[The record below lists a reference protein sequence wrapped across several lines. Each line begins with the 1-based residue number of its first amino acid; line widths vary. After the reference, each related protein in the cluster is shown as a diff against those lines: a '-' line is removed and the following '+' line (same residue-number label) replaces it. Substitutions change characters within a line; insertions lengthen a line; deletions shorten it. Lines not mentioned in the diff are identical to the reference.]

1 MNGGGVGALAKDLA
15 ELGVA
20 SGATLLV
27 HASLHRV
34 GAGPE
39 TVLAALL
46 DALGPGGTVVVPA
59 FTAGN
64 SDTSPSYL
72 DRTRD
77 MTERQLTAHRAQ
89 MPPFERDR
97 TPSEGMG
104 RLAEAVR
111 CADGAVRSAHPQT
124 SFAALGARARDLAAG
139 HDEECHLGERSP
151 LARLERAGAQVLLL
165 GVGYGVCSAFHLAEY
180 RVGEP
185 PEREYRCVVRRDGIR
200 TWTSYRDVA
209 LDDHDFPVL
218 GADFEHRVPV
228 VRRGRVGAGEARLFP
243 LAEAVRFAT
252 GWLSENR
259 LCGVFR

>member
-1 MNGGGVGALAKDLA
+1 MKGGDAGTLAEDLA
-15 ELGVA
+15 ELGVRP
-20 SGATLLV
+20 GATLLV
-27 HASLHRV
+27 HASLRHL

-46 DALGPGGTVVVPA
+46 EVLGPDGTVVVPT

-72 DRTRD
+72 SRTRD
-77 MTERQLTAHRAQ
+77 MTERQLASYRSQ

-111 CADGAVRSAHPQT
+111 CAAGAVRSAHPQT
-124 SFAALGARARDLAAG
+124 SFAALGARARDLTGG

-165 GVGYGVCSAFHLAEY
+165 GVGYEVCSAFHLAEY
-180 RVGEP
+180 RVAEP
-185 PEREYRCVVRRDGIR
+185 PSREYRCVVLRDGRR
-200 TWTSYRDVA
+200 TWMSYKDVG
-209 LDDHDFPVL
+209 LDDRDFAAL
-218 GADFEHRVPV
+218 GADFEREVPV
-228 VRRGRVGAGEARLFP
+228 VGRGRAGAGEARLFP
-243 LAEAVRFAT
+243 LAAAVRFAV

-259 LCGVFR
+259 LYGVFR